1 MKVVTYLHVSYK
13 NTAHRPNSTKQPSLE
28 QNEIKKFLSLL
39 LNNSSLLCR
48 SAPLYTSEA
57 LRGISDMSQ
66 HYQHDVLI
74 IGSGAAGLTLALTLP
89 EHLRIAVLSKGNLS
103 NGSTY
108 WAQGGVAAVLDTTD
122 TVDSHVEDTL
132 IAGGG
137 LCREDAVRFTVEH
150 SREAIQWL
158 IDQGVPFTRDDETH
172 GEEHSFEFHLTREGG
187 HSHRRII
194 HAADATGA
202 AIFNTLLEQTRKRS
216 NVELLEQRV
225 AVDLITERK
234 IGLPGQ
240 RCLGAYV
247 LNRESGEVD
256 TYSSR
261 FVVLATGGAAKVYLY
276 TSNQDSACGD
286 GIAMAWRAGCRV
298 GNLEFNQFHPTCLYH
313 PQAKSFLIT
322 EALRGEG
329 ALLKLPNGERFMP
342 RFDERAELAP
352 RDIVARAIDHEM
364 KRLGIDC
371 VYLDI
376 SHKPADFVKTHFPTV
391 YERCLGFGIDITR
404 EPIPVVPAAHYTCG
418 GVLVDQHGHTDVP
431 GLYAIGETSFTGL
444 HGANRMASNSLLECF
459 VYGRSAAADIV
470 SQLGKVQ
477 VPPQLPDWDA
487 SQVTDSDE
495 DVIIAHNWDELRR
508 FMWDY
513 VGIVRTNK
521 RLQRAEH
528 RVRLLLDEI
537 DEFYSNYKVSRDLIE
552 LRNLAQVAEL
562 MIHSAMQRKESRG
575 LHYTLDYPE
584 LLAEAKDT
592 ILQPPTYAD

>member
-1 MKVVTYLHVSYK
+1 
-13 NTAHRPNSTKQPSLE
+13 
-28 QNEIKKFLSLL
+28 
-39 LNNSSLLCR
+39 
-48 SAPLYTSEA
+48 
-57 LRGISDMSQ
+57 MSQ
-66 HYQHDVLI
+66 HYQYDVLV

-89 EHLRIAVLSKGNLS
+89 DHLRIAVLSKSELAS
-103 NGSTY
+103 GSTF
-108 WAQGGVAAVLDTTD
+108 WAQGGVAAVLDDAD

-132 IAGGG
+132 IAGAG

-158 IDQGVPFTRDDETH
+158 IEQGVPFTRDDQTARED
-172 GEEHSFEFHLTREGG
+172 GGFEFHLTREGG

-202 AIFNTLLEQTRKRS
+202 AIFNTLLDKARARR

-225 AVDLITERK
+225 AVDLITERRL
-234 IGLPGQ
+234 GLQGH

-247 LNRESGEVD
+247 LDRASGEVD
-256 TYSSR
+256 TYHAR
-261 FVVLATGGAAKVYLY
+261 FVVLACGGASKVYLY
-276 TSNQDSACGD
+276 TSNPDSTCGD

-322 EALRGEG
+322 EAVRGEG
-329 ALLKLPNGERFMP
+329 GLLKLANGERFMQ

-352 RDIVARAIDHEM
+352 RDVVARAIDHEM
-364 KRLGIDC
+364 KRLGADC

-376 SHKPADFVKTHFPTV
+376 SHKPADFIKAHFPTV
-391 YERCLGFGIDITR
+391 YERCLDFGIDITR
-404 EPIPVVPAAHYTCG
+404 QPIPVVPAAHYTCG
-418 GVLVDQHGHTDVP
+418 GVVVDQQGQTDVP
-431 GLYAIGETSFTGL
+431 GLYAIGETTFTGL

-459 VYGRSAAADIV
+459 VYARSAAEHIV
-470 SQLGKVQ
+470 SR
-477 VPPQLPDWDA
+477 LPDVQMPTGLPSWDA

-521 RLQRAEH
+521 RLQRAQH

-537 DEFYSNYKVSRDLIE
+537 DEFYSNYRVSRDLIE
-552 LRNLAQVAEL
+552 LRNLALVAEL
-562 MIHSAMQRKESRG
+562 IIRSAMQRHESRG

-584 LLAEAKDT
+584 QAAEARDT
-592 ILQPPTYAD
+592 ILTPPIYGD